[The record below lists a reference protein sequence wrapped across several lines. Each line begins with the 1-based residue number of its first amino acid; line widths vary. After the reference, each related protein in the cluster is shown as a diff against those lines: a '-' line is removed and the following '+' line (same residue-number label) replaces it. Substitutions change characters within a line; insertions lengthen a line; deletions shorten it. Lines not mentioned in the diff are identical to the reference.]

1 MQLYHV
7 SDKGELIKLNKLDFT
22 ENDVYLID
30 DEKSIYLW
38 IGLKV
43 SLNKKDLTVR
53 IARNLNR
60 ERGGVAKILLMDQNR
75 EYGAFLTMM
84 QTLNEGS
91 LQNDIIERRP
101 ELILENPS
109 NPHNP
114 HNAHNPGSNEE
125 TRIEANLTKWLKQ
138 LKKYRKFEPEKLTPE
153 PRERSNE
160 EFKEII
166 RVTAYFISQNQLSYN
181 ELCWMLAEK
190 QLIIQ
195 KGDNNVTNDDIR
207 KKAEEVFRS
216 SCTYDELCWLI
227 AELKILTEEKLL
239 EIG

>member
-1 MQLYHV
+1 MQLYLV
-7 SDKGELIKLNKLDFT
+7 SNKGELIKLNKLDFT

-30 DEKSIYLW
+30 DETSIYLW

-53 IARNLNR
+53 IARNLNK

-75 EYGAFLTMM
+75 EYGAFSAMM
-84 QTLNEGS
+84 QTLKEGS
-91 LQNDIIERRP
+91 LQDDIIERRP
-101 ELILENPS
+101 ELILENPTYLH

-114 HNAHNPGSNEE
+114 HNPGSNEE
-125 TRIEANLTKWLKQ
+125 LGIEANLTKWLKQ
-138 LKKYRKFEPEKLTPE
+138 LKKYRKSEQEKITPE
-153 PRERSNE
+153 PKQRSDE
-160 EFKEII
+160 DLKEMI
-166 RVTAYFISQNQLSYN
+166 RVAAYFISQNQLSYN

-195 KGDNNVTNDDIR
+195 KGDDNVTENDIQ

-227 AELKILTEEKLL
+227 AELKIFTEEKYL